1 MSVSGRLSIKAVKYS
16 FHTNLIK
23 FLPSSELC
31 SMFNNKA
38 NLFRSSHSKSN
49 KFNAVSGHRASSQ
62 RASLKGLYAALL
74 ILTREQPFSSINALP
89 LSLLILAEWE
99 RT

>member
-1 MSVSGRLSIKAVKYS
+1 
-16 FHTNLIK
+16 
-23 FLPSSELC
+23 
-31 SMFNNKA
+31 MFNNKE

-49 KFNAVSGHRASSQ
+49 KFNDVNGHRTSSQ
-62 RASLKGLYAALL
+62 RASLKGLQAALL
-74 ILTREQPFSSINALP
+74 ILTRELPLSSINALP